1 MQQMGITLR
10 HAGEHPVSD
19 RERRNMLAFLALC
32 LEEIRNSVDETCH
45 AWEKRDYW
53 VKADRFRLDWAW
65 AQSAHAKLTEQLRE
79 DDFEGGAATAARL
92 GSRLND
98 ISLPRRSSAGEP
110 WADAW
115 ASWRQSQ
122 GMGDEILDQS

>member
-10 HAGEHPVSD
+10 HAGEHSVSD
-19 RERRNMLAFLALC
+19 HERRDMLAFLALC

-65 AQSAHAKLTEQLRE
+65 AHSAHSKLAEQLGE
-79 DDFEGGAATAARL
+79 DDFDGGAATAARL
-92 GSRLND
+92 GSHLND
-98 ISLPRRSSAGEP
+98 VSLPRRSSAGEP
-110 WADAW
+110 WLDAW

-122 GMGDEILDQS
+122 GMGDEILD